1 MQVDTPGNLTPR
13 NARKHQLLRRRLL
26 SDVDNRIVVLNTSRA
41 AVVPAVAVVAAYVA
55 VVDDAVAAAAF
66 NDVVATASVAVGVS
80 VFLFQR
86 LSQ

>member
-1 MQVDTPGNLTPR
+1 MQADTPGNLTPR
-13 NARKHQLLRRRLL
+13 NAKKHQLLRRRLL
-26 SDVDNRIVVLNTSRA
+26 SDVDNRIVALNTSRA
-41 AVVPAVAVVAAYVA
+41 AVVVAAASVA

-66 NDVVATASVAVGVS
+66 NAVVATASVAVGVS